1 MDRSS
6 IGGIGIAVGALLVAV
21 VLDGSSPAALINVSA
36 FVLVVGGTIGAT
48 MASYRMADFKNLK
61 DVIRVAFR
69 SGEEDVNA
77 LIRLLVGFSVS
88 ARRDGLLA
96 LDARVQEVT
105 DPFLRSGLQAVVDGV
120 DPEFVRLLM
129 ETELQSS
136 EARHRRGASMLET
149 AGGYAPTMGIIG
161 TVMGLVH
168 VLSNL
173 TSASSLGPAIATAF
187 IATFYGIFSANV
199 VWLPLGGK
207 LKVRSQEETL
217 VRELMIEGVLSIQ
230 SGDNPRAMEEKLRAF
245 LPPRAAGTGDAEG
258 TADTKTAE
266 APAP

>member
-6 IGGIGIAVGALLVAV
+6 VGGIGIAIGALLVAV
-21 VLDGSSPAALINVSA
+21 ILDGSSPMALINVSA
-36 FVLVVGGTIGAT
+36 FVLVVGGTLGAT
-48 MASYRMADFKNLK
+48 MASYSMADFKNLRQ
-61 DVIRVAFR
+61 VIRVAFR
-69 SGEEDVNA
+69 STEQDIDA
-77 LIRLLVGFSVS
+77 LIQLLVSFAVS

-96 LDARVQEVT
+96 LDAKVQEVD
-105 DPFLRSGLQAVVDGV
+105 DPFLHSGLQAVVDGV
-120 DPEFVRLLM
+120 DPEFVRVLL

-136 EARHRRGASMLET
+136 EARHRRGAGMLET

-173 TSASSLGPAIATAF
+173 TSAASLGPAIATAF
-187 IATFYGIFSANV
+187 IATLYGIFSANV
-199 VWLPLGGK
+199 LWLPLGGK

-245 LPPRAAGTGDAEG
+245 LRPAAVHAGEAAPAPE
-258 TADTKTAE
+258 AKAAE